1 MISIHFNLEGRS
13 MNKQRLE
20 CERLI
25 YKIMEILDDPKSN
38 KDESPNVDFWVRQFA
53 KMNDK
58 QFEEFILK
66 PFSIYYQTSG
76 LKREPKIN
84 QLTQALDELKVPL
97 MEEIY
102 MPHKYKNSQDK
113 PVKSKKCL
121 VLYLH
126 MKRMKQLL
134 TKKNGMSIEAKT
146 RDARTGL
153 LTGYDKNGRESDRE
167 FESLAISGLTATMK
181 ELSRSRADSMNDK
194 SLMNSTIK
202 TMGQVRLEDLTNDP
216 TDSLSKNLLNV
227 YFIGAGLMSNIVTKD
242 YMTPYTLQQKNMKV
256 SRDG

>member
-1 MISIHFNLEGRS
+1 

-20 CERLI
+20 CERWI
-25 YKIMEILDDPKSN
+25 FKIMEILDNPKQN
-38 KDESPNVDFWVRQFA
+38 NGETPNLDFWTREFA
-53 KMNDK
+53 KMDDK
-58 QFEEFILK
+58 KFEEFVLR
-66 PFSIYYQTSG
+66 PLSIFYQTSG
-76 LKREPKIN
+76 LKREPKI
-84 QLTQALDELKVPL
+84 QEITKALDELNVPL

-102 MPHKYKNSQDK
+102 MPHKYRDNQGN

-134 TKKNGMSIEAKT
+134 TKKNGMSIESKT

-167 FESLAISGLTATMK
+167 FESLAISGLTETMK

-202 TMGQVRLEDLTNDP
+202 SMGRVRLDELVNDP
-216 TDSLSKNLLNV
+216 TDSLSRNLLNV
-227 YFIGAGLMSNIVTKD
+227 YFIGAGLMSNLVVKD
-242 YMTPYTLQQKNMKV
+242 YMTPYTLAQKNMRV